1 MSESNTDYSKA
12 SNNEEEIIPENHNS
26 VGLDLCKL
34 YNEIVKTLVKIRQH
48 FPLTIRHENE
58 TSRDN
63 LLSYLALRRYNL
75 EGLQMEISGRGTFL
89 IGKIRRPCPDRL

>member
-63 LLSYLALRRYNL
+63 LLSYLALRRNNL
-75 EGLQMEISGRGTFL
+75 ERGRGTFL